1 VKMIFIFLIVLF
13 LFLIPILAHS
23 QECHSDFNC
32 KYGQRC
38 VKAPFKMRGVCMD
51 AVDDFGLKQF
61 PPPDTDS
68 MMPKVEGD
76 CQFNTDCPIGF
87 YCHPYYKVCVKRR

>member
-1 VKMIFIFLIVLF
+1 
-13 LFLIPILAHS
+13 
-23 QECHSDFNC
+23 
-32 KYGQRC
+32 
-38 VKAPFKMRGVCMD
+38 MD